1 MKTLLVIDANSII
14 NRAFYGVAPLTAPSG
29 LHTNAVFGLVNTVA
43 SQMDALKPDAV
54 VAAFDLK
61 APTFRHKLYDAYK
74 AGRRPMPPELSEQ
87 FPAARRALAAMGA
100 FIAEKE
106 GYEADDVLGTFAR
119 EAKERGD
126 TRTYL
131 LTGDRDSLQL
141 VDERTTVLLAGN
153 RETAAIDPAE
163 FFSRYG
169 VPSDRFVD
177 VKALMGDSSDNIPGV
192 PGIGEKTALKLI
204 AAYGDLDTLYASL
217 DAADLPEKQ
226 KEKLRAGRDSAY
238 LSRTLSRIERN
249 APLGFGLAEAEK
261 AERDDAALA
270 ELFRELGFAKLTERF
285 ALKADKLTD
294 GAPEGAKT
302 VTAEESLTLARGGT
316 VVFSFT
322 AEGDLSFSV
331 GEEAYTLPAAEI
343 GAAAELFGGGY
354 SLVCHDLKAACAR
367 LGRSV
372 SGCVFDTM
380 LAAYLDDPGASDYSL
395 AALTS
400 RYPPEK
406 GGTSPVRY
414 IAYLRETLSR
424 RLAESGAD
432 RLLSEVEIPVAVLL
446 YEMERDGALV
456 DREGLRDFGR
466 QLAGIAQGLEEQ
478 IYLLAGRPFNI
489 NSPKQLGTVLFEE
502 LGLKAPK
509 KTKSGYSTASD
520 VLEKLAFHHEIVS
533 LVLEYRHVTKLN
545 STFVVGLSDAA
556 DAEGRVHTSFHQCG
570 TATGRLSSSDPN
582 LQNIPIRTE
591 LGRRMRQFFTAPEG
605 MLLVDADYSQIEL
618 RLLAHLSGD
627 ENMIR
632 AFREGEDIHRSTA
645 AAVFGVPE
653 EMVTPEMRKS
663 AKAVNF
669 GIVYG
674 IGAFSLSEDLG
685 ISRREAADYIESYY
699 ARYPKIREYL
709 DRTVEAA
716 RETGYTTTLFGR
728 RRKIPELSSSNHNLR
743 AFGERVAM
751 NSPIQGSAA
760 DLIKMAMV
768 AVDRRLK
775 ENVPGARIILQ
786 VHDELICEAPE
797 KDAERVARILSEE
810 MERAVTLSVPLP
822 ADAGIGKNWLA
833 CR

>member
-14 NRAFYGVAPLTAPSG
+14 NRAFYGVAPLTSPSG
-29 LHTNAVFGLVNTVA
+29 LPTNAVYGLVNSVA
-43 SQMDALKPDAV
+43 SQLETLKPDAV

-61 APTFRHKLYDAYK
+61 APTFRHKIYDAYK
-74 AGRRPMPPELSEQ
+74 AGRRPTPPELLEQ
-87 FPAARRALAAMGA
+87 FPLARRALAAMGA
-100 FIAEKE
+100 FVAEKE
-106 GYEADDVLGTFAR
+106 GYEADDILGTFSR
-119 EAKERGD
+119 EAEERGD
-126 TRTYL
+126 THTYL

-141 VDERTTVLLAGN
+141 VSERTTVLLAGN

-169 VPSDRFVD
+169 VTPDRFVD

-192 PGIGEKTALKLI
+192 PGIGEKTALRLI

-217 DAADLPEKQ
+217 DTADLPEKQ
-226 KEKLRAGRDSAY
+226 KEKLRAGRESAE
-238 LSRTLSRIERN
+238 LSRTLARIERN
-249 APLGFGLAEAEK
+249 APLGFGLAEAEA

-270 ELFRELGFAKLTERF
+270 ALFNELGFARLTERF
-285 ALKADKLTD
+285 ALKAAKLSD
-294 GAPEGAKT
+294 AAPEDARP
-302 VTAEESLTLARGGT
+302 VTAEELLSLARGAS
-316 VVFSFT
+316 VVFTFT
-322 AEGDLSFSV
+322 AEGDLSLLI
-331 GEEAYTLPAAEI
+331 GKDAYTLPASELC
-343 GAAAELFGGGY
+343 AADGLFAGGY
-354 SLVCHDLKAACAR
+354 ALVCHDLKAACAR
-367 LGRSV
+367 LGRPV

-380 LAAYLDDPGASDYSL
+380 LAAYLDDPGATDYSL
-395 AALTS
+395 SALTAK
-400 RYPPEK
+400 YPPEK
-406 GGTSPVRY
+406 GASPVRY
-414 IAYLRETLSR
+414 IASLRERLAP

-432 RLLSEVEIPVAVLL
+432 KLLTGTEIPVAVLL

-456 DREGLRDFGR
+456 DREGLRDFGGR
-466 QLAGIAQGLEEQ
+466 LTEIAAGLEQQ
-478 IYLLAGRPFNI
+478 IYLLAGREFNI
-489 NSPKQLGTVLFEE
+489 NSPKQLGAVLFEE

-520 VLEKLAFHHEIVS
+520 VLEKLAPHSEIVS

-545 STFVVGLSDAA
+545 STFVVGLLEAA
-556 DAEGRVHTSFHQCG
+556 DGEGRVHTSFHQCG

-591 LGRRMRQFFTAPEG
+591 LGRQMRRFFIAPEG

-653 EMVTPEMRKS
+653 EMVSPEMRKS

-674 IGAFSLSEDLG
+674 IGAHSLSEDLG
-685 ISRREAADYIESYY
+685 ISRREAAEYIESYY
-699 ARYPKIREYL
+699 ARYPEIRRYL
-709 DRTVEAA
+709 DRTVGEA
-716 RETGYTTTLFGR
+716 REKGYTTTLFGR
-728 RRKIPELSSSNHNLR
+728 RRKIPELSSSHHNLR

-768 AVDRRLK
+768 AVARRLK
-775 ENVPGARIILQ
+775 EKVPGARIILQ
-786 VHDELICEAPE
+786 IHDELICEAPE
-797 KDAERVARILSEE
+797 KDAAQVARILSEE
-810 MERAVTLSVPLP
+810 MERVVTLSVPLP
-822 ADAGIGKNWLA
+822 AETGIGHNWLE
-833 CR
+833 CH